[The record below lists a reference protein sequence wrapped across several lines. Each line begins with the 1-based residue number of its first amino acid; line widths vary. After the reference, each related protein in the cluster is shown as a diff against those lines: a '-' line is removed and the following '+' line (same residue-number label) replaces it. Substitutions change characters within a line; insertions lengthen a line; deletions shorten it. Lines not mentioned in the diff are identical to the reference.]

1 MKLDMWCVWSW
12 PKEAVGKE
20 EQLEVD
26 AQENG
31 QETLEVMAREERE
44 SDKMSEVMKCLQQM
58 KISEGHGWKHHQVS
72 LVVVG
77 NGE

>member
-1 MKLDMWCVWSW
+1 MKLDLWCAWSW
-12 PKEAVGKE
+12 AKEAVGKE

-26 AQENG
+26 AQENS
-31 QETLEVMAREERE
+31 QNKLEVMAREERE
-44 SDKMSEVMKCLQQM
+44 SEKISEVMKYLQQM
-58 KISEGHGWKHHQVS
+58 KIIEGHGWEHHQVS

>member
-1 MKLDMWCVWSW
+1 MKLDLWCAWSW
-12 PKEAVGKE
+12 AKEAVGKE
-20 EQLEVD
+20 EQLED

-44 SDKMSEVMKCLQQM
+44 SDKMSEVMKYLQQK
-58 KISEGHGWKHHQVS
+58 KISEGHGWEHHQVS

-77 NGE
+77 SGE